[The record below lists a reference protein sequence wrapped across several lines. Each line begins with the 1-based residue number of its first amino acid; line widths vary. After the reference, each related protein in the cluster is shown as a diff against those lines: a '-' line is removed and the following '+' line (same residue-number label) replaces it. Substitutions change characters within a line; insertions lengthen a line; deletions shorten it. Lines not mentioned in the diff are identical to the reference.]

1 MWQEMTHSRCAPQ
14 PYPYSENPM
23 LTGLAWSTLRGGGE
37 TNGASWQ
44 DSTMLD
50 QILPSGEAEWLYN
63 FFFTGDYPIALQ
75 LGVAN
80 ALCVIAIVLLRAS
93 PAYKRDPRLRE
104 RIIRLFSWLIIS
116 ANFFLIFNKDHHI
129 ISMLS

>member
-1 MWQEMTHSRCAPQ
+1 
-14 PYPYSENPM
+14 
-23 LTGLAWSTLRGGGE
+23 
-37 TNGASWQ
+37 
-44 DSTMLD
+44 MLD

-104 RIIRLFSWLIIS
+104 LIIRLFSWLIIS